1 MESSDDSEYSEDSEN
16 FDKSSK
22 PKDIMKKQFLT
33 LALCAA
39 TIVANATIIVN
50 ETFSYDSLTAEGSGW
65 TQSGSVTSGNGRTL
79 TKALTYQNA
88 GGEYALSGK
97 GKAVQQNYS
106 DGKTYIATK
115 GIAKQSSG
123 VIYLTYLYQADGDQ
137 TQSNSAVFGLSG
149 STTSAALRVWVG
161 NNSEGT
167 FRMGITRA
175 SGKGAEVQW
184 SKSTYAVSDV
194 HLVVVKYIV
203 KDSTALL
210 YVDPIL
216 GAAEPET
223 PAAVD
228 STKGT
233 AKTYLNNLC
242 FYATGKSIANFFVS
256 GVRVSTTWEE
266 AVEAVAAEP
275 EPSVATVN
283 TAFNDGTWGEVVAK
297 NTEGKYD
304 IASGNFPS
312 NTINGFI
319 LTKAFIGQGS
329 ITDDTTGTE
338 YTNRIVVDKQSEG
351 GMVTTPLLTNVG
363 SVEVVLTTGSD
374 GKKVSIQYFDNESM
388 TWKDCEKTFTGTKA
402 VMVKKYQLN
411 RTQPTKIRIVNAD
424 TGTLYIWKIATTAY
438 GETPTAIE
446 STTTPAKA
454 VKRIVNGQLVIDRDG
469 VFYNVMG
476 TTL

>member
-1 MESSDDSEYSEDSEN
+1 
-16 FDKSSK
+16 
-22 PKDIMKKQFLT
+22 MKKQFLT

-50 ETFSYDSLTAEGSGW
+50 ETFSYDSFPAEGSGW
-65 TQSGSVTSGNGRTL
+65 TQSGTLTTGTGRTL
-79 TKALTYQNA
+79 TDALTYQNA

-106 DGKTYIATK
+106 EGKTYIATK

-123 VIYLTYLYQADGDQ
+123 VIYLTYLYQADDKQ
-137 TQSNSAVFGLSG
+137 TQANSAVFGLSG

-161 NNSEGT
+161 KNSEDKGDP

-175 SGKGAEVQW
+175 SGSGGDVQW

-194 HLVVVKYIV
+194 HLVVVKY
-203 KDSTALL
+203 DFANAAASL
-210 YVDPIL
+210 YVDPKL

-228 STKGT
+228 STKET
-233 AKTYLNNLC
+233 AKNSFSYLC
-242 FYATGKSIANFFVS
+242 FYATGKSKANFLVS

-266 AVEAVAAEP
+266 AVEAVATEP
-275 EPSVATVN
+275 EPTVATIQ
-283 TAFNDGTWGEVVAK
+283 TDFTDGTWGDIVEK
-297 NTEGKYD
+297 NDSNAYD
-304 IASGNFPS
+304 ITSGNFPS
-312 NTINGFI
+312 DTINGFI
-319 LTKAFIGQGS
+319 LTKAFIGEGS
-329 ITDDTTGTE
+329 ITDATTKIN
-338 YTNRIVVDKQSEG
+338 YTNRIVVDKQSQG

-374 GKKVSIQYFDNESM
+374 NKKVSIQYFDNESM
-388 TWKDCEKTFTGTKA
+388 TWKDCEENLTGTKA

-411 RTQPTKIRIVNAD
+411 RTQPTKIRIINAAS
-424 TGTLYIWKIATTAY
+424 GTLYIWKIATTAY

-454 VKRIVNGQLVIDRDG
+454 VKRIMNGQLVIDRYG
-469 VFYNVMG
+469 VLYNVMG
-476 TTL
+476 TAL

>member
-1 MESSDDSEYSEDSEN
+1 
-16 FDKSSK
+16 
-22 PKDIMKKQFLT
+22 MKKQFLT

-106 DGKTYIATK
+106 VGDTYIATK
-115 GIAKQSSG
+115 TIGKQQEG
-123 VIYLTYLYQADGDQ
+123 VIYLTYLYKADGNQ

-149 STTSAALRVWVG
+149 SNTSAALRVWVG
-161 NNSEGT
+161 KNSEGKGDP

-175 SGKGAEVQW
+175 SGKGADVQW
-184 SKSTYAVSDV
+184 SESTYTVSDV
-194 HLVVVKYIV
+194 HLVVVKYDFAN
-203 KDSTALL
+203 KAASL
-210 YVDPIL
+210 YVDPKL

-228 STKGT
+228 SKMGE
-233 AKTYLNNLC
+233 AKTSFSYLC
-242 FYATGKSIANFFVS
+242 FYATGSSKANFLVS

-283 TAFNDGTWGEVVAK
+283 TDFNDGTWGEVVAK
-297 NTEGKYD
+297 NTDDKYE
-304 IASGNFPS
+304 ITSGNFPS

-329 ITDDTTGTE
+329 ITDATTEIE
-338 YTNRIVVDKQSEG
+338 YTNRIVVDKLSQG

-424 TGTLYIWKIATTAY
+424 SGTLYIWKIATTAY

-446 STTTPAKA
+446 GTTTPAKA

-469 VFYNVMG
+469 VLYNVMG
-476 TTL
+476 MPLK

>member
-1 MESSDDSEYSEDSEN
+1 
-16 FDKSSK
+16 
-22 PKDIMKKQFLT
+22 MKKQFLT

-39 TIVANATIIVN
+39 SIVANATIIVN

-65 TQSGSVTSGNGRTL
+65 TQSGTVSDGTGRTL
-79 TKALTYQNA
+79 TGALTYQNA

-106 DGKTYIATK
+106 VGDTYIATK
-115 GIAKQSSG
+115 TIGKQQEG
-123 VIYLTYLYQADGDQ
+123 VIYLTYLYKADGDQ

-149 STTSAALRVWVG
+149 SATSAALRVWVG
-161 NNSEGT
+161 KNSEGT
-167 FRMGITRA
+167 GDPFRMGITRA

-184 SKSTYAVSDV
+184 SGSTYTVSDV
-194 HLVVVKYIV
+194 HMVVVKY
-203 KDSTALL
+203 DFANAAATL
-210 YVDPIL
+210 YVDPKL

-228 STKGT
+228 STIGT
-233 AKTYLNNLC
+233 AKTSFSYLC
-242 FYATGKSIANFFVS
+242 FYATGGSKANFLVS

-275 EPSVATVN
+275 EPTVATIQ
-283 TAFNDGTWGEVVAK
+283 TDFTDGTWGEIVKK
-297 NTEGKYD
+297 NAETGAYD
-304 IASGNFPS
+304 ITSGNYPS

-319 LTKAFIGQGS
+319 LTKAFVGDGS
-329 ITDDTTGTE
+329 IKDATTE
-338 YTNRIVVDKQSEG
+338 INYTNRIVVDKLSQG

-424 TGTLYIWKIATTAY
+424 SGTLYIWKIATTAY

-469 VFYNVMG
+469 VLYNVMG
-476 TTL
+476 TAL

>member
-1 MESSDDSEYSEDSEN
+1 
-16 FDKSSK
+16 
-22 PKDIMKKQFLT
+22 MKKQFLT

-50 ETFSYDSLTAEGSGW
+50 ETFSYDSFPAEGSGW
-65 TQSGSVTSGNGRTL
+65 TQSGTLTTGTGRTL
-79 TKALTYQNA
+79 TDALTYQNA

-106 DGKTYIATK
+106 EGKTYIATK

-123 VIYLTYLYQADGDQ
+123 VIYLTYLYQADDKQ
-137 TQSNSAVFGLSG
+137 TQANSAVFGLSG

-161 NNSEGT
+161 KNSEDKGDP

-175 SGKGAEVQW
+175 SGSGGDVQW

-194 HLVVVKYIV
+194 HLVVVKY
-203 KDSTALL
+203 DFANAAASL
-210 YVDPIL
+210 YVDPKL

-228 STKGT
+228 STKET
-233 AKTYLNNLC
+233 AKNSFSYLC
-242 FYATGKSIANFFVS
+242 FYATGKSKANFLVS

-266 AVEAVAAEP
+266 AVEAVATEP
-275 EPSVATVN
+275 EPTVATIQ
-283 TAFNDGTWGEVVAK
+283 TDFTDGTWGDIVEK
-297 NTEGKYD
+297 NDSNAYD
-304 IASGNFPS
+304 ITSGNFPS
-312 NTINGFI
+312 DTINGFI
-319 LTKAFIGQGS
+319 LTKAFIGEGS
-329 ITDDTTGTE
+329 ITDATTKIN
-338 YTNRIVVDKQSEG
+338 YTNRIVVDKQSQG

-374 GKKVSIQYFDNESM
+374 NKKVSIQYFDNESM
-388 TWKDCEKTFTGTKA
+388 TWKDCEENLTGTKA

-411 RTQPTKIRIVNAD
+411 RTQPTKIRIINAAS
-424 TGTLYIWKIATTAY
+424 GTLYIWKIATTAY

-469 VFYNVMG
+469 VLYNVMG

>member
-1 MESSDDSEYSEDSEN
+1 
-16 FDKSSK
+16 
-22 PKDIMKKQFLT
+22 MKKQFLT

-50 ETFSYDSLTAEGSGW
+50 ETFSYDSFPAEGSGW
-65 TQSGSVTSGNGRTL
+65 TQSGSVTPPGNGRTL
-79 TKALTYQNA
+79 TGALTYQNA
-88 GGEYALSGK
+88 GGEYALSKK
-97 GKAVQQNYS
+97 GKALKSNYS
-106 DGKTYIATK
+106 AGDKYIATK
-115 GIAKQSSG
+115 EIAKQSSG

-137 TQSNSAVFGLSG
+137 TQANSAVFGLSG

-161 NNSEGT
+161 KNTDGKGDP

-175 SGKGAEVQW
+175 SGKGDSVQW

-194 HLVVVKYIV
+194 HLVVVKYDFAN
-203 KDSTALL
+203 KAATL
-210 YVDPIL
+210 YVDPKL

-228 STKGT
+228 STMGE
-233 AKTYLNNLC
+233 AKTSFSYLC
-242 FYATGKSIANFFVS
+242 FYATGSSKANFLVG
-256 GVRVSTTWEE
+256 GVRVSDTWEE

-275 EPSVATVN
+275 EPTVATVN
-283 TAFNDGTWGEVVAK
+283 TDFTDETWGEIVTK
-297 NTEGKYD
+297 NDSGKYD
-304 IASGNFPS
+304 ITSGKFPS

-319 LTKAFIGQGS
+319 LTKAFIGAGS
-329 ITDDTTGTE
+329 ITDATTEIE
-338 YTNRIVVDKQSEG
+338 YTNRIVVDKQSQG

-374 GKKVSIQYFDNESM
+374 KKKVSIQYFDNESM
-388 TWKDCEKTFTGTKA
+388 KWKDCEETFAGTKA

-411 RTQPTKIRIVNAD
+411 RNQPTKIRIVNAD
-424 TGTLYIWKIATTAY
+424 SGTLYIWKIATTAY

-469 VFYNVMG
+469 VLYNVMG
-476 TTL
+476 TAL

>member
-1 MESSDDSEYSEDSEN
+1 
-16 FDKSSK
+16 
-22 PKDIMKKQFLT
+22 MKKQFLT

-39 TIVANATIIVN
+39 SIVANATIIVN
-50 ETFSYDSLTAEGSGW
+50 ETFSYDSFPAEGSGW

-106 DGKTYIATK
+106 EGKTYIATK

-123 VIYLTYLYQADGDQ
+123 VIYLTYLYQADDKQ
-137 TQSNSAVFGLSG
+137 TQANSAVFGLSG

-161 NNSEGT
+161 KNSEGKGDP

-175 SGKGAEVQW
+175 SGTSADIQW
-184 SKSTYAVSDV
+184 SESTYAVSDV
-194 HLVVVKYIV
+194 HLVVVKYDFAN
-203 KDSTALL
+203 KAASL
-210 YVDPIL
+210 YVDPKL

-228 STKGT
+228 STKET
-233 AKTYLNNLC
+233 AKTSFSYLC
-242 FYATGKSIANFFVS
+242 FYATGSSKANFLVS

-266 AVEAVAAEP
+266 AVEAVATEP
-275 EPSVATVN
+275 EPTVATVN
-283 TAFNDGTWGEVVAK
+283 TDFTDETWGEIVTK
-297 NTEGKYD
+297 NDSGKYD

-319 LTKAFIGQGS
+319 LTKAFIGEGN
-329 ITDDTTGTE
+329 ITDTISKIS
-338 YTNRIVVDKQSEG
+338 YTNRIVVDKQKEG

-388 TWKDCEKTFTGTKA
+388 TWKDCEENLTGTKA

-424 TGTLYIWKIATTAY
+424 SGTLYIWKIATTAY

-469 VFYNVMG
+469 VLYNVMG
-476 TTL
+476 TAL

>member
-1 MESSDDSEYSEDSEN
+1 
-16 FDKSSK
+16 
-22 PKDIMKKQFLT
+22 MKKQFLT

-50 ETFSYDSLTAEGSGW
+50 ETFSYDSFPAEGSGW
-65 TQSGSVTSGNGRTL
+65 TQSGTLTTGTGRTL
-79 TKALTYQNA
+79 TDALTYQNA

-106 DGKTYIATK
+106 EGKTYIATK

-123 VIYLTYLYQADGDQ
+123 VIYLTYLYQADDKQ
-137 TQSNSAVFGLSG
+137 TQANSAVFGLSG

-161 NNSEGT
+161 KNSEDKGDP

-175 SGKGAEVQW
+175 SGSGGDVQW

-194 HLVVVKYIV
+194 HLVVVKY
-203 KDSTALL
+203 DFANAAASL
-210 YVDPIL
+210 YVDPKL

-228 STKGT
+228 STKET
-233 AKTYLNNLC
+233 AKNSFSYLC
-242 FYATGKSIANFFVS
+242 FYATGKSKANFLVS

-266 AVEAVAAEP
+266 AVEAVATEP
-275 EPSVATVN
+275 EPTVATIQ
-283 TAFNDGTWGEVVAK
+283 TDFTDGTWGDIVEK
-297 NTEGKYD
+297 NDSNAYD
-304 IASGNFPS
+304 ITSGNFPS
-312 NTINGFI
+312 DTINGFI
-319 LTKAFIGQGS
+319 LTKAFIGEGS
-329 ITDDTTGTE
+329 ITDATTKIN
-338 YTNRIVVDKQSEG
+338 YTNRIVVDKQSQG

-374 GKKVSIQYFDNESM
+374 NKKVSIQYFDNESM
-388 TWKDCEKTFTGTKA
+388 TWKDCEENLTGTKA

-411 RTQPTKIRIVNAD
+411 RTQPTKIRIINAAS
-424 TGTLYIWKIATTAY
+424 GTLYIWKIATTAY

-446 STTTPAKA
+446 GTTTPAKA

-469 VFYNVMG
+469 VLYNVMG